1 MHRPEAR
8 RARGR
13 SWRSA
18 FAVLAAVLLAAPA
31 AALAQDAS
39 PGASPAGS
47 PMASP
52 AGGQSAQLAEIPAA
66 PGADQA
72 DADPEATLTLNLGE
86 EVTSA
91 DPQVFAF
98 LNEIEIG
105 SKVFAPLLALNEEN
119 QVAAHAAERMDV
131 SPDGTVYTFTLLEGM
146 TYSDGEP
153 VTAANYAYAIKRACD
168 PGVEGNYSN
177 ILFDIVGCEEWRSA
191 DPADADA
198 LPALEAAIDE
208 AIVAVD
214 DRTLEIRLER
224 AAGYF
229 PYVMATWVT
238 YPSRQD
244 LVEAGGAEW
253 WQDPQYYVGN
263 GPFRLVSW
271 NEGQEWVF
279 ERNDD
284 YFKGRPGIARLVYRE
299 VEAAETALLAYQQ
312 GELDLTGPEAAQLP
326 QIEADETLSQELQR
340 QVGAN
345 TYYMAFNM
353 TEPPFDDQRVRQAF
367 AYAMNREQYIN
378 QVLGEVGQPAGT
390 FLYPGVPGYQEE
402 VQQTYDPE
410 RARALLAEAGF
421 PDGEGFPTQQLRYG
435 ADSPILQQ
443 AATFWSQ
450 NLRDV
455 LGVDVQPTP
464 IDTTELQSLRTNRD
478 PSLVIYT
485 ANWFEDY
492 PHPQNWLS
500 LVFGPGSTR
509 SPLGWEDETFYD
521 LVRRAD
527 ALPLE
532 EALPLY
538 QEADAYLAEQ
548 APVAFYLHAENL
560 ALIKPNVR
568 GYVTYPTSVFDTVY
582 QFEKV
587 YKTAE

>member
-1 MHRPEAR
+1 
-8 RARGR
+8 
-13 SWRSA
+13 
-18 FAVLAAVLLAAPA
+18 
-31 AALAQDAS
+31 
-39 PGASPAGS
+39 
-47 PMASP
+47 MASP
-52 AGGQSAQLAEIPAA
+52 AGGGQPAQLAEIPMA

-86 EVTSA
+86 EVDSA

-131 SPDGTVYTFTLLEGM
+131 SADGTVYTFTLREGM
-146 TYSDGEP
+146 TYTDGQP

-168 PGVEGNYSN
+168 PEGAGNYSN
-177 ILFDIVGCEEWRSA
+177 ILFDIVGCEDWRSA
-191 DPADADA
+191 DPADSATVE
-198 LPALEAAIDE
+198 LEAAVDE

-214 DRTLEIRLER
+214 DRTLEIRLNGP
-224 AAGYF
+224 AGYF

-244 LVEAGGAEW
+244 LVEAGGENW
-253 WQDPQYYVGN
+253 WGDPRYYVGN

-271 NEGQEWVF
+271 TEGQEWVF
-279 ERNDD
+279 ERNED

-312 GELDLTGPEAAQLP
+312 GELDVTGPSATQLP
-326 QIEADETLSQELQR
+326 QVEADPVLSEELRR
-340 QVGAN
+340 QIGAN
-345 TYYMAFNM
+345 SYFMAFNNAAA
-353 TEPPFDDQRVRQAF
+353 PFDDVRVRQAF
-367 AYAMNREQYIN
+367 AYALNREQYVQ
-378 QVLGEVGQPAGT
+378 QVSNGVGQPAGT
-390 FLYPGVPGYQEE
+390 FLYPGIPGYQERF
-402 VQQTYDPE
+402 QQTYDPE
-410 RARALLAEAGF
+410 RARQLLAEAGF
-421 PDGEGFPTQQLRYG
+421 PNGEGFPPQQLRYG
-435 ADSPILQQ
+435 ADSPASQQ

-455 LGVDVQPTP
+455 LGVEIQPTP
-464 IDTTELQSLRTNRD
+464 IDSTELQSLRTNRD
-478 PSLVIYT
+478 PSLIIYT
-485 ANWFEDY
+485 SNWFEDY

-509 SPLGWEDETFYD
+509 SPLGWDDPTFND

-532 EALPLY
+532 EAVPLY
-538 QEADAYLAEQ
+538 EEADAYLAEQ
-548 APVAFYLHAENL
+548 APVAFFVRGESLV
-560 ALIKPNVR
+560 LIKPNVQ
-568 GYVTYPTSVFDTVY
+568 GYVTYPTNVFDTVY

-587 YKTAE
+587 YKTAG